1 MGEITVGGCLCLF
14 ALTVG
19 CTANRPGALL
29 SGSGQRAGVLFTC
42 TTFAEPPFGSGERRF
57 TDGGGFQTTGNR
69 VHRFLID
76 GAKHRYFGYDL
87 VLEPAG
93 DANR

>member
-1 MGEITVGGCLCLF
+1 MGKIAVSVCFCLF

-29 SGSGQRAGVLFTC
+29 SGSGQLAGVHFRC

-76 GAKHRYFGYDL
+76 GANHRYFGYDL
-87 VLEPAG
+87 VLEPVE
-93 DANR
+93 DANH